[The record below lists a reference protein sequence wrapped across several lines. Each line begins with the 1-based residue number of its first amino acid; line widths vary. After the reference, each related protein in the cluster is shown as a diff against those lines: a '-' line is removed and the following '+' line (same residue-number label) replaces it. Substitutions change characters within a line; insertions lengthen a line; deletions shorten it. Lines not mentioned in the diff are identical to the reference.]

1 MIYVCVPVH
10 NEARTAGLVLWKV
23 RQVFTAFPREYQLL
37 VLDDASTD
45 DTREVLASYAKVL
58 PMTIVTHRE
67 RRGYA
72 KSLEELL
79 RLALQRTD
87 RPKRDCAITLHADF
101 VHSPESMEDMVKH
114 LESGADLVVAE
125 LVEQRGQ
132 VSRALGLARR
142 WTPRLLRI
150 AGLRDTVSGFL
161 ALRLIVLRQAL
172 RRDTPRFLQT
182 EGWCA
187 SAELVARLAPH
198 ARRLDAVPAAAR
210 YDLVQRPSRV
220 RPWRQL
226 LEAWRARSVIRA
238 ARTALALLLISVGL
252 HAQSDTASRTDS
264 SGTDPAS
271 FTALPAMTT
280 IPPPVAV
287 PFTVGERL
295 VYGARYGPFS
305 VGTATMRVAGIDT
318 IRGVEAVHFVFLI
331 DGGALWYHIHQNL
344 ESWVGRHDFRSRR
357 FLNQTEEKGKT
368 WERKFEIYPDSGFY
382 REAGRDTTAPT
393 VADPLDDAAF
403 LYWIR
408 TVPLE
413 IGKRYEYRRYFRPE
427 RNPVIVDVLKR
438 ERVGVA
444 GKKWDAIV
452 VRPRIPNG
460 GGIFA
465 EKDDARMWLSDDS
478 LRIMLALQ
486 SKFSFGQVTLKLK
499 AISAIKED
507 SASHPEH
514 PCPTTARRTLPGSRR
529 SPSRSAPTK
538 STPPCSR
545 IRPAAIRASPPSGI
559 RSPPSSPRR
568 TFALLPG
575 SWRRPR
581 VVAAS
586 SRCSAGTSSRSA
598 WAPCFASSSAAA
610 SSRTWHSTAA
620 PRSTTSSWRHTGER
634 ARTSPPGWRT
644 VRSAWWRRPA
654 AR

>member
-45 DTREVLASYAKVL
+45 HTREVLASYAKVL
-58 PMTIVTHRE
+58 PMTIVAHRE

-72 KSLEELL
+72 RSLEELL

-125 LVEQRGQ
+125 LVEQRGR

-142 WTPRLLRI
+142 WTPRLLRV

-172 RRDTPRFLQT
+172 RRDTTQFLQT

-226 LEAWRARSVIRA
+226 LQAWRARAVIRA
-238 ARTALALLLISVGL
+238 ARTVVALLLIAVGL
-252 HAQSDTASRTDS
+252 PAQSDSARRDSTRTDS
-264 SGTDPAS
+264 ANFTSLSAMAIVTPPA
-271 FTALPAMTT
+271 ALPF
-280 IPPPVAV
+280 P
-287 PFTVGERL
+287 VGERL

-305 VGTATMRVAGIDT
+305 VGTATMQVAGIDT
-318 IRGVEAVHFVFLI
+318 IRGMETVHFVFLI

-357 FLNQTEEKGKT
+357 FLNQTEEKGRT

-382 REAGRDTTAPT
+382 REAGHDTTVAT

-413 IGKRYEYRRYFRPE
+413 VGKRYEYRRYFRPE
-427 RNPVIVDVLKR
+427 RNPVIVEVLKR

-465 EKDDARMWLSDDS
+465 EKADARMWLSDDS
-478 LRIMLALQ
+478 LRVMLALQ

-499 AISAIKED
+499 QIDAIKT
-507 SASHPEH
+507 SAASRPEH
-514 PCPTTARRTLPGSRR
+514 P
-529 SPSRSAPTK
+529 
-538 STPPCSR
+538 
-545 IRPAAIRASPPSGI
+545 
-559 RSPPSSPRR
+559 
-568 TFALLPG
+568 
-575 SWRRPR
+575 
-581 VVAAS
+581 
-586 SRCSAGTSSRSA
+586 
-598 WAPCFASSSAAA
+598 
-610 SSRTWHSTAA
+610 
-620 PRSTTSSWRHTGER
+620 
-634 ARTSPPGWRT
+634 
-644 VRSAWWRRPA
+644 
-654 AR
+654 

>member
-58 PMTIVTHRE
+58 PMTIVTHPE

-72 KSLEELL
+72 RSLEELL

-101 VHSPESMEDMVKH
+101 VHSPESMEDLVKH

-125 LVEQRGQ
+125 LLEQRGR

-142 WTPRLLRI
+142 WTPRLLRV

-172 RRDTPRFLQT
+172 RQDTPQFLRT

-210 YDLVQRPSRV
+210 YDLVQRPSRI

-226 LEAWRARSVIRA
+226 LDAWRARSVIRA
-238 ARTALALLLISVGL
+238 ARTAVALVLIAVGL
-252 HAQSDTASRTDS
+252 HAQSDTASRPDSTRTDS
-264 SGTDPAS
+264 ARVTSLS
-271 FTALPAMTT
+271 AMAIVT
-280 IPPPVAV
+280 PLAPVAV
-287 PFTVGERL
+287 PFPVGERL

-305 VGTATMRVAGIDT
+305 VGTATMQVAGIDT
-318 IRGVEAVHFVFLI
+318 IRGVETVHFVFLI

-357 FLNQTEEKGKT
+357 FLNQTEEKGKS
-368 WERKFEIYPDSGFY
+368 WQRKFEIYPDSGFY
-382 REAGRDTTAPT
+382 REAGRDTTVPT

-413 IGKRYEYRRYFRPE
+413 IGKRYEFRRYFRPE
-427 RNPVIVDVLKR
+427 RNPVIVEVLKR

-465 EKDDARMWLSDDS
+465 EKADARMWLSDDS

-499 AISAIKED
+499 EIEFIKHMD
-507 SASHPEH
+507 DSHPAQPH
-514 PCPTTARRTLPGSRR
+514 P
-529 SPSRSAPTK
+529 
-538 STPPCSR
+538 
-545 IRPAAIRASPPSGI
+545 
-559 RSPPSSPRR
+559 
-568 TFALLPG
+568 
-575 SWRRPR
+575 
-581 VVAAS
+581 
-586 SRCSAGTSSRSA
+586 
-598 WAPCFASSSAAA
+598 
-610 SSRTWHSTAA
+610 
-620 PRSTTSSWRHTGER
+620 
-634 ARTSPPGWRT
+634 
-644 VRSAWWRRPA
+644 
-654 AR
+654 

>member
-1 MIYVCVPVH
+1 RLGRVSVARLDCRAMIYVCVPVH

-45 DTREVLASYAKVL
+45 HTREVLASYAKVL
-58 PMTIVTHRE
+58 PMTIVAHRE

-72 KSLEELL
+72 RSLEELL

-125 LVEQRGQ
+125 LVEQRGR

-142 WTPRLLRI
+142 WTPRLLRV

-172 RRDTPRFLQT
+172 RPDTTQFLQT

-187 SAELVARLAPH
+187 SAELVTR
-198 ARRLDAVPAAAR
+198 
-210 YDLVQRPSRV
+210 
-220 RPWRQL
+220 
-226 LEAWRARSVIRA
+226 
-238 ARTALALLLISVGL
+238 
-252 HAQSDTASRTDS
+252 
-264 SGTDPAS
+264 
-271 FTALPAMTT
+271 
-280 IPPPVAV
+280 PVAV
-287 PFTVGERL
+287 PFLVGERL

-305 VGTATMRVAGIDT
+305 VGTATMQVAGIDT

-357 FLNQTEEKGKT
+357 FLNQTEERGKA

-382 REAGRDTTAPT
+382 REAGRDTTVAT

-413 IGKRYEYRRYFRPE
+413 VGKRYEYRRYFRPE
-427 RNPVIVDVLKR
+427 RNPVIVEVLKR

-444 GKKWDAIV
+444 GKK
-452 VRPRIPNG
+452 
-460 GGIFA
+460 
-465 EKDDARMWLSDDS
+465 
-478 LRIMLALQ
+478 
-486 SKFSFGQVTLKLK
+486 
-499 AISAIKED
+499 
-507 SASHPEH
+507 
-514 PCPTTARRTLPGSRR
+514 
-529 SPSRSAPTK
+529 
-538 STPPCSR
+538 
-545 IRPAAIRASPPSGI
+545 
-559 RSPPSSPRR
+559 
-568 TFALLPG
+568 
-575 SWRRPR
+575 
-581 VVAAS
+581 
-586 SRCSAGTSSRSA
+586 
-598 WAPCFASSSAAA
+598 
-610 SSRTWHSTAA
+610 
-620 PRSTTSSWRHTGER
+620 
-634 ARTSPPGWRT
+634 
-644 VRSAWWRRPA
+644 
-654 AR
+654 

>member
-58 PMTIVTHRE
+58 PMTIVTHHE

-72 KSLEELL
+72 RSLEELL

-87 RPKRDCAITLHADF
+87 RAKRDCAITLHADF

-125 LVEQRGQ
+125 LVEQRGR

-142 WTPRLLRI
+142 WTPRLLRV

-172 RRDTPRFLQT
+172 RRDTTPFLQT

-198 ARRLDAVPAAAR
+198 ARRLDAVSAAAR

-238 ARTALALLLISVGL
+238 ARTVVALLLLAVGL
-252 HAQSDTASRTDS
+252 HAQSDSARRDSTRTDS
-264 SGTDPAS
+264 VSSTSLSAMAIVTPPA
-271 FTALPAMTT
+271 
-280 IPPPVAV
+280 AV
-287 PFTVGERL
+287 PFPVGERL

-305 VGTATMRVAGIDT
+305 VGTATMQVAGIDT
-318 IRGVEAVHFVFLI
+318 IRGVETLHFVFLI

-344 ESWVGRHDFRSRR
+344 ESWVGRHDFQSRR
-357 FLNQTEEKGKT
+357 FVNQTEEKGKS
-368 WERKFEIYPDSGFY
+368 WERRFEIYPDSGFY
-382 REAGRDTTAPT
+382 REVGRDTTVPT
-393 VADPLDDAAF
+393 VTDPLDDAAF

-413 IGKRYEYRRYFRPE
+413 VGKRYEYRRYFRPE
-427 RNPVIVDVLKR
+427 RNPVIVEVLKR

-465 EKDDARMWLSDDS
+465 EKADARMWLSDDS
-478 LRIMLALQ
+478 LRVMLALQ

-499 AISAIKED
+499 ESSEPR
-507 SASHPEH
+507 PEH
-514 PCPTTARRTLPGSRR
+514 P
-529 SPSRSAPTK
+529 
-538 STPPCSR
+538 
-545 IRPAAIRASPPSGI
+545 
-559 RSPPSSPRR
+559 
-568 TFALLPG
+568 
-575 SWRRPR
+575 
-581 VVAAS
+581 
-586 SRCSAGTSSRSA
+586 
-598 WAPCFASSSAAA
+598 
-610 SSRTWHSTAA
+610 
-620 PRSTTSSWRHTGER
+620 
-634 ARTSPPGWRT
+634 
-644 VRSAWWRRPA
+644 
-654 AR
+654 

>member
-45 DTREVLASYAKVL
+45 DTHDVLASYGKVL

-125 LVEQRGQ
+125 LVAQRGR

-142 WTPRLLRI
+142 WTPRLLRV

-172 RRDTPRFLQT
+172 RRDTAQFLQT

-198 ARRLDAVPAAAR
+198 ARRLDAIPVAAR

-238 ARTALALLLISVGL
+238 ARTAVALLLVAVGL
-252 HAQSDTASRTDS
+252 RAQSDTARKDSTRTDS
-264 SGTDPAS
+264 TGFSS
-271 FTALPAMTT
+271 LSAMA
-280 IPPPVAV
+280 IVRPPRAVAV
-287 PFTVGERL
+287 PFPIGERL

-305 VGTATMRVAGIDT
+305 VGTATMQVAGIDT

-344 ESWVGRHDFRSRR
+344 ESWVGRHDFHSRR

-382 REAGRDTTAPT
+382 REAGRDTTAAT
-393 VADPLDDAAF
+393 VPDPLDDAAF

-413 IGKRYEYRRYFRPE
+413 VGKRYEYRRYFRPE
-427 RNPVIVDVLKR
+427 RNPVIVEVLKR

-465 EKDDARMWLSDDS
+465 EKADARMWLSDDS

-499 AISAIKED
+499 EMDSIKEKSD
-507 SASHPEH
+507 VRPEH
-514 PCPTTARRTLPGSRR
+514 P
-529 SPSRSAPTK
+529 
-538 STPPCSR
+538 
-545 IRPAAIRASPPSGI
+545 
-559 RSPPSSPRR
+559 
-568 TFALLPG
+568 
-575 SWRRPR
+575 
-581 VVAAS
+581 
-586 SRCSAGTSSRSA
+586 
-598 WAPCFASSSAAA
+598 
-610 SSRTWHSTAA
+610 
-620 PRSTTSSWRHTGER
+620 
-634 ARTSPPGWRT
+634 
-644 VRSAWWRRPA
+644 
-654 AR
+654 

>member
-23 RQVFTAFPREYQLL
+23 RQVFTTFPREYQLL
-37 VLDDASTD
+37 VLDDGSTD
-45 DTREVLASYAKVL
+45 DTHEVLASYAKVL

-72 KSLEELL
+72 RSLEELL

-125 LVEQRGQ
+125 LVEQRGR

-142 WTPRLLRI
+142 WTPRLLRVP
-150 AGLRDTVSGFL
+150 GLRDTVSGFL

-172 RRDTPRFLQT
+172 RRDTPQFLQT

-226 LEAWRARSVIRA
+226 LEAWRARSIIRA

-252 HAQSDTASRTDS
+252 RAQSDTAARTDS
-264 SGTDPAS
+264 TGTDSATAIVPPA
-271 FTALPAMTT
+271 
-280 IPPPVAV
+280 VAV
-287 PFTVGERL
+287 PFPVGERL

-305 VGTATMRVAGIDT
+305 VGTATMQVAGIDT

-382 REAGRDTTAPT
+382 REAGRDTAAPT
-393 VADPLDDAAF
+393 VPDPLDDAAF

-413 IGKRYEYRRYFRPE
+413 VGKRYEYRRYFRPE
-427 RNPVIVDVLKR
+427 RNPVIVEVLKR

-465 EKDDARMWLSDDS
+465 EKADARMWLSDDS
-478 LRIMLALQ
+478 LHLMLALQ

-499 AISAIKED
+499 EIGAIKVD

-514 PCPTTARRTLPGSRR
+514 P
-529 SPSRSAPTK
+529 
-538 STPPCSR
+538 
-545 IRPAAIRASPPSGI
+545 
-559 RSPPSSPRR
+559 
-568 TFALLPG
+568 
-575 SWRRPR
+575 
-581 VVAAS
+581 
-586 SRCSAGTSSRSA
+586 
-598 WAPCFASSSAAA
+598 
-610 SSRTWHSTAA
+610 
-620 PRSTTSSWRHTGER
+620 
-634 ARTSPPGWRT
+634 
-644 VRSAWWRRPA
+644 
-654 AR
+654 